1 MAVLIVLLT
10 SWLLFHLIG
19 AAGVSAFATGHDFA
33 RFALAIMFLF
43 TSTAHFN
50 QMKQDLARLVP
61 AKFPRPMV
69 IIYVTG
75 VLEILGAIGLMLP
88 QFHRVAAFCLTA
100 LLIAMFPRQREG
112 GPPTPHAAWTANHR
126 PLVARCD
133 ADSVYLPTLVDGRLK
148 LVVLIRSVNCLFRVS
163 APGAVVSLLSLSPL
177 ERPVS

>member
-10 SWLLFHLIG
+10 SWLLFRLIG
-19 AAGVSAFATGHDFA
+19 AAGVSAFATGHDSA

-50 QMKQDLARLVP
+50 QMKQDLARMVP
-61 AKFPRPMV
+61 AMFPRPMV

-100 LLIAMFPRQREG
+100 LLIAMFPANVKAALQHLTLRGRQATLLWLR
-112 GPPTPHAAWTANHR
+112 AAMQILFISLLWWTA
-126 PLVARCD
+126 
-133 ADSVYLPTLVDGRLK
+133 G
-148 LVVLIRSVNCLFRVS
+148 
-163 APGAVVSLLSLSPL
+163 
-177 ERPVS
+177 